1 MISAPEHCD
10 LAAVCHALYGIAQKH
25 TPASAFA
32 DINELLHV
40 AKILKAEGLP
50 PAISAGLRANVDD
63 HIPAVAKQSADYRML
78 QAQFRA
84 ALSTVAD
91 LGRKNSKTHK
101 SDYHAGLH
109 AGLRQAAKIAIMFL
123 ADLDNSEDT
132 DSPTSDT
139 KSRHTFT
146 R

>member
-1 MISAPEHCD
+1 MISAPESCN
-10 LAAVCHALYGIAQKH
+10 LVEVCNALYRIAQKH
-25 TPASAFA
+25 TPTSAFA
-32 DINELLHV
+32 DVNELLHV
-40 AKILKAEGLP
+40 AKILKAAGVQP
-50 PAISAGLRANVDD
+50 SISSGLRANVDD
-63 HIPAVAKQSADYRML
+63 HIPAVAKQSFDYRML

-123 ADLDNSEDT
+123 NDLDEAEQPIS
-132 DSPTSDT
+132 STSDT
-139 KSRHTFT
+139 KSRHTFI

>member
-1 MISAPEHCD
+1 MIRAPESCD
-10 LAAVCHALYGIAQKH
+10 LAKVCHALYRIAQKH
-25 TPASAFA
+25 TPPAAFA
-32 DINELLHV
+32 DINELIHV
-40 AKILKAEGLP
+40 AKILKSEGLSP
-50 PAISAGLRANVDD
+50 TISVSLRANIDD
-63 HIPAVAKQSADYRML
+63 HIPAVAKQSAEYRIL

-84 ALSTVAD
+84 ALSTIAD

-123 ADLDNSEDT
+123 ADLDDEQST
-132 DSPTSDT
+132 SPTSDT

>member
-1 MISAPEHCD
+1 MISAPESCD
-10 LAAVCHALYGIAQKH
+10 LTEVCKALYRIAQKH
-25 TPASAFA
+25 TPTSAFA
-32 DINELLHV
+32 DVNELIHV
-40 AKILKAEGLP
+40 AKILKSTGSS

-63 HIPAVAKQSADYRML
+63 HIPAVAKQSLDYRML

-84 ALSTVAD
+84 ALSTIAD

-123 ADLDNSEDT
+123 NDLDDAQLV
-132 DSPTSDT
+132 SPTSDT
-139 KSRHTFT
+139 KSRHTFI